1 MMKLTNGNPKKIKKI
16 KMNLNGLLK
25 IEKYRLP
32 VDIGECFD
40 TDKIKF
46 RMNDSEIHL
55 LLDKKEDV
63 FRININSQPYFLKDE
78 HKHILEA
85 IIREILSL
93 YNERN
98 NERSNIVSPDTVSN
112 SINQVI
118 ESEMIARKQ
127 SSEYNKKSFDNIL
140 LTELEQVIENEITSF
155 EFFSIVEGIE
165 IKNMETISCGNVEL
179 FVFEKKHCDEFTNI
193 FHANKILKDSEKF
206 QETQKYFHENFLG
219 KVCMKSTAYG
229 DERTATK
236 KSYRQMREVINF
248 FRYIICLRIHE
259 RASENIVKINILSET
274 YKETDIS
281 LIKRNKDNQLSLSWG
296 RGRKSRQKFCIDK
309 NQMGD
314 ISFPLEGFSQII
326 SSDSP
331 RTEVEESIL
340 RAIYW
345 IGEAQNEF
353 DLDIAFIK
361 YWTAIECMFNQ
372 EPEITK
378 SLAKGV
384 TISVIFSCY
393 QHIQDA
399 NNVDDA
405 NLIYTKIIKLYDKRS
420 DIIHGGKT
428 HLTQQ
433 VIDEHDISEICKYAA
448 WSISQMFYLRSGG
461 YVTRDQIK
469 KEIDRLSSILKL
481 N

>member
-1 MMKLTNGNPKKIKKI
+1 MTILIDDNPKKIKAI
-16 KMNLNGLLK
+16 KMDLNKLLK
-25 IEKYRLP
+25 IENYRLP
-32 VDIGECFD
+32 VDVGECFD
-40 TDKIKF
+40 TNKIKL

-63 FRININSQPYFLKDE
+63 FRININSQPYFLRD
-78 HKHILEA
+78 KHRDILKK
-85 IIREILSL
+85 IVDEILSL
-93 YNERN
+93 YNKRN
-98 NERSNIVSPDTVSN
+98 DERSNIVSPDTVYN

-118 ESEMIARKQ
+118 ESEMTARKQ
-127 SSEYNKKSFDNIL
+127 SSEYNKKLFDNIL
-140 LTELEQVIENEITSF
+140 FAELKQVIENEITSF

-179 FVFEKKHCDEFTNI
+179 FVFEQKHCDEFTNI
-193 FHANKILKDSEKF
+193 FHANKIPKDSEKF

-229 DERTATK
+229 DERTAIK

-259 RASENIVKINILSET
+259 RVSENIVKINILSET
-274 YKETDIS
+274 YKETDVS
-281 LIKRNKDNQLSLSWG
+281 LIKRNKDNQLSLIWG
-296 RGRKSRQKFCIDK
+296 HGRKSRQKFCIDK

-314 ISFPLEGFSQII
+314 ISFPLEGFNQII
-326 SSDSP
+326 NSDSSI
-331 RTEVEESIL
+331 TEVEESIL
-340 RAIYW
+340 KAIYW

-361 YWTAIECMFNQ
+361 YWTAIECMFSQ
-372 EPEITK
+372 EPITK

-384 TISVIFSCY
+384 TISIIFSCY

-405 NLIYTKIIKLYDKRS
+405 KLIYKEIKKLYKKRC

-433 VIDEHDISEICKYAA
+433 VIDEHDISAICKYAA
-448 WSISQMFYLRSGG
+448 WSISQMFCLRSGG
-461 YVTRDQIK
+461 YVTRDKIK

-481 N
+481 E